1 MFLIPT
7 IKPLD
12 TSLQPLLQSKIDSKT
27 KPLGALGRL
36 EDIALSIGLIQKS
49 LRPKLRQPTIIVFAA
64 DHGITQEGV
73 SPYPQE
79 VTQQMVHN
87 FLAEGAAINVLS
99 KPHGI
104 EVLVVDAGVNCDF
117 EAHPK
122 LMAAKVAHG
131 TANML
136 HEPAMTAE
144 QRDEAIRQG
153 RAIVAEVAAKG
164 CNIVGFGEMGIG
176 NTSASSLIISLLGN
190 LPIEAC
196 VGMGTGHE
204 DNHLEHKREILEKV
218 RLAYYENCP
227 PDYSGE
233 PLDILRM
240 VGGFEI
246 AQMMGGMLEAA
257 QCGIT
262 IMVDGFISTAAFML
276 AWTLEPHIK
285 DYAFFSHLSNEQ
297 GHRWMLEY
305 INAKPLLNLDMRLG
319 EGSGIAV
326 AYPLIVSAVAFL
338 NEMATFSSAGV
349 STEQQQNMNDDNDGV
364 VNREANQESNREH
377 QESSQQVAV

>member
-1 MFLIPT
+1 MSLIPT
-7 IKPLD
+7 IKPLN
-12 TSLQPLLQSKIDSKT
+12 TSLRPLLQSKIDGKT

-36 EDIALSIGLIQKS
+36 EEVALNIGLIQKS
-49 LRPKLRQPTIIVFAA
+49 LRPKLHQPTIIVFAA
-64 DHGITQEGV
+64 DHGITKEGV
-73 SPYPQE
+73 SSYPPE

-99 KPHGI
+99 KAHDI
-104 EVLVVDAGVNCDF
+104 KVLVVDAGVNFDF

-122 LMAAKVAHG
+122 LVHAKVAHG

-136 HEPAMTAE
+136 HQPAMSVE
-144 QRDEAIRQG
+144 QRDKAIRQG
-153 RAIVAEVAAKG
+153 RSIVAEVAAKG

-204 DNHLEHKREILEKV
+204 DNHLEHKREVLEKV
-218 RLAYYENCP
+218 RLAYYENCSP
-227 PDYSGE
+227 NCSGE
-233 PLDILRM
+233 PLHILRM

-257 QCGIT
+257 QRGMT
-262 IMVDGFISTAAFML
+262 IMVDGFISTAAFIL
-276 AWTLEPHIK
+276 AWTLEENIK
-285 DYAFFSHLSNEQ
+285 NYAFFSHLSNEQ
-297 GHRWMLEY
+297 GHRWMLEH

-326 AYPLIVSAVAFL
+326 AYPLMVSAVAFL
-338 NEMATFSSAGV
+338 NEMASFSSAGV
-349 STEQQQNMNDDNDGV
+349 S
-364 VNREANQESNREH
+364 QESTP
-377 QESSQQVAV
+377 SSTPIPY